1 MRKINKS
8 QAPNELTIYA
18 ICNPDDTWDNF
29 RSNNGRDAKKIKKKI
44 FEEQHYICAYC
55 EIDLSENNTHEHHR
69 RVEHFNSKSGWVV
82 GETQPN
88 WHLDWNNVIGVC
100 IGGTD
105 RNNIEQFVMP
115 DNKSCD
121 SYKEHLETNHSES
134 KKWLGKIV
142 SPLEDN
148 LSSDMFNYSLATGK
162 LEVNVDAANLEAFE
176 HNNFETSSELLES
189 TLEKLNLNCDRLN
202 LVRREVHISFEKL
215 IASFR
220 KSKDM
225 KKFKFMLRKWAG
237 EDAPLY
243 FQTTRDILVREN
255 RIAQKALEEEL
266 PPH

>member
-18 ICNPDDTWDNF
+18 ISNPDDTWDNF
-29 RSNNGRDAKKIKKKI
+29 RGNNSSDAKKVKKKI
-44 FEEQHYICAYC
+44 FSEQNYICAYC
-55 EIDLSENNTHEHHR
+55 EIDLCEDNVLEHHR

-82 GETQPN
+82 GDTQPN

-105 RNNIEQFVMP
+105 RNNAEQFVMP

-121 SYKEHLETNHSES
+121 SYKEHLETNHGES

-148 LSSDMFNYSLATGK
+148 LSSDMFNYSLATGE
-162 LEVNVDAANLEAFE
+162 LEVNIEAANSKTFE
-176 HNNFETSSELLES
+176 HNDFATSSELLES
-189 TLEKLNLNCDRLN
+189 TIEKLNLNCDRLN
-202 LVRREVHISFEKL
+202 LARREVHISFERL
-215 IASFR
+215 IAHFR

-225 KKFKFMLRKWAG
+225 DRFKFMLKKWIGA
-237 EDAPLY
+237 ERPLY
-243 FQTTRDILVREN
+243 FQTTRDILVRTSH
-255 RIAQKALEEEL
+255 IAQKALKE
-266 PPH
+266 